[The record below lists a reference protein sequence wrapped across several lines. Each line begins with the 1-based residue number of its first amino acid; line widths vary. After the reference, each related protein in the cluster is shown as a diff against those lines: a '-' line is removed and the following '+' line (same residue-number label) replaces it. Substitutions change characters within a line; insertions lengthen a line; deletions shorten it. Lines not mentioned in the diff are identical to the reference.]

1 MIRQAKRLCALV
13 CALTLLLGS
22 AAIAAPVPLTAK
34 AEPSGAEGP
43 MLLSG
48 NRLGS
53 LFPTGTV
60 ALATYADYRWQ
71 TAGLHAAD
79 AALAAAD
86 SGKVLSDGEPGD
98 GGIATADK
106 TGEASGTFIYDLKGF
121 YQVSS
126 VQVWTAVTAESG
138 FAEVEVYT
146 SLDGTGFRRTGAVES
161 ADTPLIGI
169 GPVSV
174 EIRPGAI
181 ARYVKVIVRKDPQ
194 KRTLRLAEAAVWGH
208 AAEEQALL
216 SGNMLRADGPYGL
229 STPKLDT
236 KASYQWG
243 TDQPFPTEPGLIASD
258 NEAAAKQDGAGGA
271 PDLTDGSGLEE
282 AAYYVASSA
291 TGAQGKYGT
300 VTFDLKD
307 MYQVGQIDVW
317 TKADSTRFM
326 DGFEVLASTDGIN
339 YFSLGYTA
347 NPNSRYAGAMVKTA
361 AYGLSGMNARY
372 LRIILHNALDSDQLI
387 AGEIAVWGWRL
398 YDPALSKMD
407 TPEQVEFT
415 ADLKNFRTL
424 HLDWSSYNSVVN
436 KVNKYGVYAEKRDFA
451 TTAGLSPKATAENG
465 SVEQKG
471 KHLLYNALEPDTT
484 YYVAV
489 TPFSSASG
497 ERKDVRT
504 VKLRTPGVLGGE
516 KVGEL
521 FSINDSPYGGGS
533 YVHHGAKEDLNL
545 IRKLMLM
552 RNIEG
557 INNSRWWIHDSWVNS
572 MYAKFGLGFHLFYHG
587 DQYVPEDNKRGAW
600 SFSTYNEP
608 DLKGR
613 PVADVAAAIKANHD
627 SMKAVDSRNLLVE
640 PALGGTEP
648 ASMTWLENLYKSD
661 GQNGAKVRTYFDV
674 LDVHPYVKYSEGKM
688 PGLVEGAPE
697 MLIGKIRDIKALMA
711 KYGDAAKPIM
721 FTELGWSTYTGGGY
735 LKAVD
740 RVTQRNYLA
749 RSYMH
754 AAAGGVKSMYWYDIQ
769 DDGTNPSSIEHNFGI
784 IDWYGNPKPS
794 YYGYYTLSKVLKDAQ
809 YMGEAA
815 GVEHPYYG
823 YDFWDVGKNSVIT
836 SLWAANEDIKSA
848 VLATEDTSLTVMG
861 IDGSLKQVPVSGGR
875 ASVTISGAP
884 VFIYSATG
892 VKVLSVDNSYMLT
905 ESSADARRG
914 ETVTVHVE
922 RYGLGTEISGR
933 LDPIL
938 PEGWQTEGDLGFG
951 PGNAPVTLTLRI
963 PLNAEEKQY
972 EIPVQVVAGTEV
984 AASLK
989 LTVNV
994 LETVRVTVAAEPAAP
1009 GDWTRWNVAV
1019 YLENRTPDTV
1029 LNGSVSVRE
1038 AVYLTMGEAPL
1049 QTFGS
1054 LLPGARTK
1062 LVFPI
1067 AELPE
1072 RSRASIA
1079 FAVQLDNGYT
1089 KTAQRPFNF
1098 LAAVSDGDA
1107 PVPDGS
1113 LSPEEWAGAMPLAV
1127 NRADQIKNIAAW
1139 GGTED
1144 LSGTGYVKWDRGHL
1158 YLAMDV
1164 QDNQHV
1170 QNGTG
1175 GDIWQGDSLQFAID
1189 AGRVNGAG
1197 STQYNEFGM
1206 ALGSNGVTV
1215 WRWMSGNGK
1224 PAGELET
1231 VQAAVYRSGTHTVYE
1246 IALPWEEVLPANQ
1259 APQAGGI
1266 LGFSLLINENDGSGR
1281 RGWMEYMSGIG
1292 SSKNTQ
1298 LFGDL
1303 LLMRAEGAAEV
1314 PVTGITL
1321 DRHAAELA
1329 VGGALELTAAVTPA
1343 DADNTRV
1350 FFSTGRP
1357 DLVSVTQAVYGGE
1370 TARITG
1376 LKRGTALVTAVTEDG
1391 GYTAVSVITVTGPK
1405 QPEEPQEPE
1414 EPVDPGENPGTGD
1427 PGTEPEEGSQPGT
1440 GAGGQV
1446 ANGSA
1451 AEPAVEGARISL
1463 PALAPGADGLAKV
1476 SLQQPEL
1483 EAAIRNARALGA
1495 DSLTVAA
1502 SAAPGLAGVTVGL
1515 PAAVAGGLPD
1525 GIVWLKLNVGD
1536 AAELSVA
1543 AGPLSASVNPA
1554 GGELELSVMRTDAE
1568 NGNARYDFAVR
1579 QDGKE
1584 VLKPGTGPMLKL
1596 SFPYKGT
1603 AGEAAHRITAAR
1615 VEADGSLTLIGAAR
1629 LDPLTG
1635 RMIVLADRGGRY
1647 TAVYRDAGFADA
1659 AEAPWAREAIEG
1671 LAARGV
1677 AEGMEENR
1685 FVPGAALTRAEFVQL
1700 LINAFSLANERAEAP
1715 FTDVDQAAWYYRAVA
1730 SAQALGI
1737 VQGYGDG
1744 SFGGGRVI
1752 TRAEMAVLLFRSLEA
1767 AGRTPAHEAGT
1778 ESFADARELP
1788 AYAREAIDR
1797 LLSAGIISGLEDGRF
1812 APEETA
1818 TRAQAAVIIYNALMP

>member
-1 MIRQAKRLCALV
+1 MIRQAKRLCTII

-22 AAIAAPVPLTAK
+22 AAITAPVPLAAK
-34 AEPSGAEGP
+34 AEPIGGEAP
-43 MLLSG
+43 RLLSG

-53 LFPTGTV
+53 LFPGGTV

-71 TAGLHAAD
+71 ISGLHSAD
-79 AALAAAD
+79 AAFAAAD
-86 SGKVLSDGEPGD
+86 SGEILADGEAGD

-106 TGEASGTFIYDLKGF
+106 TGEAYGTLIYDLKGF

-138 FAEVEVYT
+138 FAQVEVYT
-146 SLDGTGFRRTGAVES
+146 SLDGAGYRRAGALES
-161 ADTPLIGI
+161 ADTSLTGQGSI
-169 GPVSV
+169 SV
-174 EIRPGAI
+174 EILPGAI
-181 ARYVKVIVRKDPQ
+181 ARYVKIIVHKDPQ

-208 AAEEQALL
+208 AAEAQALL
-216 SGNMLRADGPYGL
+216 SGNLLRADGPYGL
-229 STPKLDT
+229 STPTLDT

-258 NEAAAKQDGAGGA
+258 NEAGAKQDGAGGA

-282 AAYYVASSA
+282 AADYAASSA
-291 TGAQGKYGT
+291 TGAQGKYAT

-317 TKADSTRFM
+317 TKADNARFM
-326 DGFEVLASTDGIN
+326 DGFEVLASTDGIT

-347 NPNSRYAGAMVKTA
+347 NPNSRYAGAMVKTEA
-361 AYGLSGMNARY
+361 FGLSGMNARY

-398 YDPALSKMD
+398 YDPALPKTDMPD
-407 TPEQVEFT
+407 QVEFT
-415 ADLKNFRTL
+415 AELKNFRTL

-436 KVNKYGVYAEKRDFA
+436 KVNKYGVYAEKTDFA

-471 KHLLYNALEPDTT
+471 KHLLYSALEPDTT

-516 KVGEL
+516 KVGDL
-521 FSINDSPYGGGS
+521 FSINDSPYGGGN

-557 INNSRWWIHDSWVNS
+557 INNSRWWTHDSWVNS

-587 DQYVPEDNKRGAW
+587 DQYVREDNKRGAW

-661 GQNGAKVRTYFDV
+661 GQNGARVRTYFDV

-688 PGLVEGAPE
+688 PGLTEGAPE

-711 KYGDAAKPIM
+711 KYGDAAKPIV

-754 AAAGGVKSMYWYDIQ
+754 AAAGGVKSLFWYSLQ
-769 DDGTNPSSIEHNFGI
+769 DDGTDASNLEHNLGI

-794 YYGYYTLSKVLKDAQ
+794 YYGYYTLSKVLKDTQ

-823 YDFWDVGKNSVIT
+823 YDFWDEGKNSVIT

-848 VLATEDTSLTVMG
+848 VLATEDSSLTVVG
-861 IDGSLKQVPVSGGR
+861 IDGSLKHMPVSGGR

-884 VFIYSATG
+884 VFIYSAAG

-905 ESSADARRG
+905 ESSVDARRG

-922 RYGLGTEISGR
+922 RYGLGTENPGR
-933 LDPIL
+933 LDPVL
-938 PEGWQTEGDLGFG
+938 PEGWQTEGELGFG
-951 PGNAPVTLTLRI
+951 PGNAPVVLTLRI

-994 LETVRVTVAAEPAAP
+994 LETVRVTIAAEPVAS
-1009 GDWTRWNVAV
+1009 GDWAQWNAAV
-1019 YLENRTPDTV
+1019 YLENRTPDMV
-1029 LNGSVSVRE
+1029 LSGSVSVRD
-1038 AVYLTMGEAPL
+1038 AVYLTMGEALP
-1049 QTFGS
+1049 QTFGG
-1054 LLPGARTK
+1054 LQPGAQTK

-1067 AELPE
+1067 SELPE
-1072 RSRASIA
+1072 RSRASVA

-1089 KTAQRPFNF
+1089 KTVQRPFNI
-1098 LAAVSDGDA
+1098 LAAVFDGAA
-1107 PVPDGS
+1107 PVADGI
-1113 LSPEEWAGAMPLAV
+1113 LSPGEWAGAMPISV
-1127 NRADQIKNIAAW
+1127 NRADQIKNIIGW
-1139 GGTED
+1139 GGAED

-1164 QDNQHV
+1164 QDNLHM
-1170 QNGTG
+1170 QNGTD

-1189 AGRVNGAG
+1189 TGRVNGAG
-1197 STQYNEFGM
+1197 SAQNNEFGM
-1206 ALGSNGVTV
+1206 ALGPNGVTV

-1231 VQAAVYRSGTHTVYE
+1231 VRAAVYRSGTHTVYE
-1246 IALPWEEVLPANQ
+1246 LALPWKEVLPENQ
-1259 APQAGGI
+1259 TPQAGGV

-1303 LLMRAEGAAEV
+1303 LLMRAEEAAEV
-1314 PVTGITL
+1314 PVTGVTL

-1329 VGGALELTAAVTPA
+1329 VGGALDLTAAVAPA
-1343 DADNTRV
+1343 NADNTRV
-1350 FFSTGRP
+1350 FFSTGRS
-1357 DLVSVTQAVYGGE
+1357 DLVSVTQAVYGGA

-1376 LKRGTALVTAVTEDG
+1376 LKPGTALVSAVTEDG
-1391 GYTAVSVITVTGPK
+1391 GYTAVSVITVTGT
-1405 QPEEPQEPE
+1405 QGPE

-1427 PGTEPEEGSQPGT
+1427 PGTGPEEGSQPGD
-1440 GAGGQV
+1440 GGQGG
-1446 ANGSA
+1446 NSSA
-1451 AEPAVEGARISL
+1451 AEPTVQGAGIFL
-1463 PALAPGADGLAKV
+1463 PALMPGTDGLAKV
-1476 SLQQPEL
+1476 SLQQAEL

-1515 PAAVAGGLPD
+1515 PATVAGGLPD
-1525 GIVWLKLNVGD
+1525 AIGWLKLNVGD
-1536 AAELSVA
+1536 AAEFSVA
-1543 AGPLSASVNPA
+1543 AGPLSASVNRA
-1554 GGELELSVMRTDAE
+1554 GGEVELSVMRTDAE

-1579 QDGKE
+1579 QDGKD
-1584 VLKPGTGPMLKL
+1584 VLKPGSGLAAFRL
-1596 SFPYKGT
+1596 SFPYEGA
-1603 AGEAAHRITAAR
+1603 AGEAVHRITAAR
-1615 VEADGSLTLIGAAR
+1615 VEADGSLTLICAAR

-1647 TAVYRDAGFADA
+1647 TAVYRDAGFTDA
-1659 AEAPWAREAIEG
+1659 AEAPWARKAIEG

-1677 AEGMEENR
+1677 AEGMEKNR

-1715 FTDVDQAAWYYRAVA
+1715 FTDVEKTAWYYRAVA

-1737 VQGYGDG
+1737 VQGYEDG
-1744 SFGGGRVI
+1744 TFGGGNMI
-1752 TRAEMAVLLFRSLEA
+1752 TRAEMAALLYRTLEA
-1767 AGRTPAHEAGT
+1767 AGRTPARGAGT
-1778 ESFADARELP
+1778 ESFADAREFP
-1788 AYAREAIDR
+1788 AYAREALDR